1 MYQIFYLMG
10 ATVLHATI
18 GFAMYDCDMMTG
30 DCSFGEYLPW
40 DGSIREIHKEVGL
53 PYDGSEPIEDGYM
66 RWGYTRDAC
75 LKYGWFLHFF
85 LFHVYFY
92 FLEVRKTL
100 LAVCLC
106 LGGR

>member
-1 MYQIFYLMG
+1 MNVLYRSPFLLCMHHQTRLWICRYLTLVDRYTVYQIFYLMG

-53 PYDGSEPIEDGYM
+53 PYGS
-66 RWGYTRDAC
+66 
-75 LKYGWFLHFF
+75 
-85 LFHVYFY
+85 
-92 FLEVRKTL
+92 L
-100 LAVCLC
+100 L
-106 LGGR
+106 

>member
-1 MYQIFYLMG
+1 MG

-30 DCSFGEYLPW
+30 DCSFGEYWPW